1 MRKYIA
7 LEYEQIDSIVVSE
20 LQEAY
25 EMNLDPELNNQKLLD
40 AIETVLDYY
49 MASMD
54 FADWKL
60 KYENR
65 N

>member
-25 EMNLDPELNNQKLLD
+25 EMNLDPELNNQKLLN

>member
-25 EMNLDPELNNQKLLD
+25 EMNLDPELNNRKLLD